1 MKIGL
6 FASLVLHAQ
15 WQQLGGGGFHLVE
28 GLEAREL
35 YDGEVSSRF
44 SHPTCARTHRI
55 CLTSY
60 EYESFSN
67 QLVSLYL
74 LFALQPTPAPM
85 APLTPAPT
93 SASGDDAGTVEV
105 SNK

>member
-6 FASLVLHAQ
+6 VASLVLHAQ

-28 GLEAREL
+28 GLEARE
-35 YDGEVSSRF
+35 
-44 SHPTCARTHRI
+44 T
-55 CLTSY
+55 
-60 EYESFSN
+60 
-67 QLVSLYL
+67 
-74 LFALQPTPAPM
+74 TPAPT

-93 SASGDDAGTVEV
+93 SASGDDAVTVEV